1 MPLDFPLMNN
11 ELVVYEVAGRQ
22 HPGASLPWSA
32 PTVRLRQW
40 ALLPSNTGGLAE
52 LAANRRWGALSLLP
66 TGSYQRPDVKRCSRT
81 TA

>member
-11 ELVVYEVAGRQ
+11 ELVVYEVVGRQ

-40 ALLPSNTGGLAE
+40 ALLPSNTGGQ
-52 LAANRRWGALSLLP
+52 P
-66 TGSYQRPDVKRCSRT
+66 TGAGVLCPCCQPART
-81 TA
+81 KAGC